1 MSRDRYL
8 VVGAGP
14 IGLAMADA
22 LKQQD
27 IPYVQVEAGDGI
39 GGNWHHGVYET
50 CHVVSSK
57 RSTGFSDYP
66 MPDDYPDFPSGAQML
81 AYLENFARD
90 RGLMDAIQLNREVTW
105 AQPNEDETWQV
116 RFSDGAEE
124 TYKGLLI
131 CTGHHWDKIEPRFD
145 GHFDGEILHS
155 KDYKRPS
162 EIAGKR
168 VLVLGG
174 GNSGCDLACEAARV
188 GASCDWSLRRGYW
201 FLPKTA
207 FGRPLTDLPIWWLP
221 EFAQRAVLRGL
232 IWGLIGDYRRYG
244 LKWPDHKLFERH
256 PTFGSDALNYV
267 RQGRITP
274 RPGIDRCEGRTVY
287 FTDGTSAEY
296 DMIAA
301 GTGFRY
307 SIPFLPPGTVPTE
320 NDAVQ
325 VYGGSFVETEKNL
338 LVVGFLQPRNGF
350 GALITPAAR
359 LTAKLL
365 KKQEELGQ
373 PIGAMLKWR
382 GFKAPTTPY
391 INPNAARRHIWLGEK
406 MLPILKLT
414 AKRYARHL
422 EREAERAKAAS
433 GEADV
438 PENDRVAT
446 AG

>member
-1 MSRDRYL
+1 MSRDLYL

-22 LKQQD
+22 LKRQG
-27 IPYVQVEAGDGI
+27 IPYSQVEASDGI
-39 GGNWHHGVYET
+39 GGNWQHGVYET
-50 CHVVSSK
+50 CHIVSSK
-57 RSTGFSDYP
+57 KATAFSDYP
-66 MPDDYPDFPSGAQML
+66 MPDDYPDFPSGEQML
-81 AYLENFARD
+81 AYLQAFARD
-90 RGLMDAIQLNREVTW
+90 RGLNDAIQLNRKVVW
-105 AQPNEDETWQV
+105 AEPNDDETWQV
-116 RFSDGAEE
+116 RFDGGVEE

-131 CTGHHWDKIEPRFD
+131 CTGHHWDKIAPDLPGTFT
-145 GHFDGEILHS
+145 GEVLHS
-155 KDYKRPS
+155 KDYKRPGD
-162 EIAGKR
+162 IAGKR

-221 EFAQRAVLRGL
+221 EFAQRIVLRSL

-244 LKWPDHKLFERH
+244 LQHPDHRLFERH

-267 RQGRITP
+267 RQGRIRP
-274 RPGIDRCEGRTVY
+274 RPGIERCEGKTIR

-296 DMIAA
+296 DLVAA

-307 SIPFLPPGTVPTE
+307 TIPFLPPGMVPMQ
-320 NDAVQ
+320 NNAVQ
-325 VYGGSFVETEKNL
+325 VFGGSFVETARNL
-338 LVVGFLQPRNGF
+338 MIVGFLQPRNGF
-350 GALITPAAR
+350 GALITPAAD
-359 LTAKLL
+359 LTAKLI
-365 KKQEELGQ
+365 KKQEEFGQ

-391 INPNAARRHIWLGEK
+391 INPNAARRQIWLGNK
-406 MLPILKLT
+406 TLPILKLT

-422 EREAERAKAAS
+422 AREAAKQTDAQS
-433 GEADV
+433 
-438 PENDRVAT
+438 DRHDQSPKGAVT